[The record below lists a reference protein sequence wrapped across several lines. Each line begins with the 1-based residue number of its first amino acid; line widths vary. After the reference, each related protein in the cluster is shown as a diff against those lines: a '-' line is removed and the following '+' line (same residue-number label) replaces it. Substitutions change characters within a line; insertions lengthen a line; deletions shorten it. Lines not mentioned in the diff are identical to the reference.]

1 MTTHVT
7 IYDIFFKPQYQKSLI
22 IPHLLIGNQIAKR
35 WMKRK
40 KMKYLEIIEL
50 RTSDMDSKN
59 LGKILIRF
67 MDDLNKEYENY
78 KVQLYRHLTVKTD
91 WSFYVR
97 IQSGIKT
104 TLPSQLG
111 LRIASA
117 LKEFGLVHH
126 SVWSEEKRRI

>member
-1 MTTHVT
+1 
-7 IYDIFFKPQYQKSLI
+7 
-22 IPHLLIGNQIAKR
+22 
-35 WMKRK
+35 
-40 KMKYLEIIEL
+40 MKYLEIIEL

-67 MDDLNKEYENY
+67 MDDLNKEYKNY

-91 WSFYVR
+91 WSFHVR
-97 IQSGIKT
+97 IQSGIKA

-126 SVWSEEKRRI
+126 SVWSEEKRREKS